1 MISHQEEL
9 IEESIVDE
17 LDASQKQITD
27 RHHLDMIDS
36 CEESVEQPKVYKTPQ
51 KELNSA
57 KMRVLG
63 AKSSERSLMPSVRAI
78 AAPKIKLIVDTAT
91 QTSARC
97 ADQNYAQSNLVSP
110 SMSPGPKH
118 RAPTP

>member
-9 IEESIVDE
+9 IEESIIEE
-17 LDASQKQITD
+17 LDASQRQNAD
-27 RHHLDMIDS
+27 QVHPDMIDS
-36 CEESVEQPKVYKTPQ
+36 YEESVEKQRVYKTPQ

-78 AAPKIKLIVDTAT
+78 AAPRIKLIVDNAT
-91 QTSARC
+91 QTSARH
-97 ADQNYAQSNLVSP
+97 DDENYVQSNLVSA
-110 SMSPGPKH
+110 SMSPDPRRH
-118 RAPTP
+118 AQ

>member
-9 IEESIVDE
+9 IEESIIEE
-17 LDASQKQITD
+17 LDASQRQNAD
-27 RHHLDMIDS
+27 QVHPHMIDS
-36 CEESVEQPKVYKTPQ
+36 YEESVEKQRVYKTPQ

-78 AAPKIKLIVDTAT
+78 AAPRIKLIVDNAT
-91 QTSARC
+91 QTSARHV
-97 ADQNYAQSNLVSP
+97 DENYVPSNLVSA
-110 SMSPGPKH
+110 SMSPDPRRH
-118 RAPTP
+118 AQ